1 MAGAP
6 MMQAVIYQQSI
17 MFMVAASSTLGVI
30 MAVTACMSILIDKDQ
45 TMRYDRIYE
54 NKSRLFNLKHWKEK
68 LTLLS
73 LYCQKMSPRKTSGDL
88 VS

>member
-1 MAGAP
+1 
-6 MMQAVIYQQSI
+6 
-17 MFMVAASSTLGVI
+17 
-30 MAVTACMSILIDKDQ
+30 MSILIDKDQ

-68 LTLLS
+68 LILLS